1 MFEIFCLGGYS
12 EVGKNM
18 TAIKYN
24 NQIIILDMGI
34 HLEEY
39 IKLNDNNENEF
50 LSKNELIKCGA
61 IPDDGPINKFKDQV
75 IAIIPSHGHLD
86 HIGAIPY
93 MAETY
98 DCPIICTPYT
108 SAIVKAIL
116 KDKDMVLKNKIIPI
130 KLNNKIKL
138 SDEIT
143 AEFINMTHSIPHT
156 ALVIIHTPDG
166 SIAYANDFKLDNH
179 PTLGSKPNYKRIKN
193 LGKSGNIKAL
203 IVDSLYAD
211 HHQKTPS
218 ESIAQHLL
226 KDVLIDTDSKDKAVI
241 VTTFSSHIA
250 RLNSIVECGK
260 RMKRKVVFLGRSL
273 AKYIYA
279 AEDVGLVKFSKK
291 AEVCNYKKHVAK
303 KLKQISQNPGKFLI
317 VCTGHQGEPTAIL
330 SRIADGHFEFDLM
343 PEDHIVFSCTT
354 IPSEI
359 NEQNRQILEEK
370 LMHKKVRIFKDIHVS
385 GHACREDHRD
395 FIKMLN
401 PQHVIPSHGP
411 KEKTEHLANLAKEM
425 GYSEDNIHL
434 MEDKKIIK
442 IK

>member
-18 TAIKYN
+18 TAVKYK

-39 IKLNDNNENEF
+39 IKLNDSNEHEF
-50 LSKNELIKCGA
+50 FSRKDLIKVGA
-61 IPDDGPINKFKDQV
+61 IPDDEQLNKFKDQV

-93 MAETY
+93 MAEKY
-98 DCPIICTPYT
+98 NCPIICTPYT
-108 SAIVKAIL
+108 SAVIKAIL
-116 KDKDMVLKNKIIPI
+116 KDKDMVLDNKIVSI

-143 AEFINMTHSIPHT
+143 VEFINMTHSIPHT
-156 ALVIIHTPDG
+156 ALVIIHTPEG
-166 SIAYANDFKLDNH
+166 SIAYANDFKLDNN
-179 PTLGSKPNYKRIKN
+179 PTFGSKPNYKRIKN
-193 LGKSGNIKAL
+193 LGKTGKVKAL
-203 IVDSLYAD
+203 IIDSLYAD
-211 HHQKTPS
+211 HPKKTPS
-218 ESIAQHLL
+218 ESIAKQML

-273 AKYIYA
+273 AKYVYA
-279 AEDVGLVKFSKK
+279 AEDVGLVRFSKK
-291 AEVCNYKKHVAK
+291 VEICNYKKHVAK
-303 KLKQISQNPGKFLI
+303 KLKQISQNPGKYLI
-317 VCTGHQGEPTAIL
+317 VCTGHQGEPNAIL
-330 SRIADGHFEFDLM
+330 SRIADDHFDFTLM

-359 NEQNRQILEEK
+359 NIANRQVLEQK
-370 LMHKKVRIFKDIHVS
+370 LMDKKVRLFKSIHVS
-385 GHACREDHRD
+385 GHACKEDHRD

-401 PQHVIPSHGP
+401 PEHVIPSHGP
-411 KEKTEHLANLAKEM
+411 QEKTKHLAKLAKDM
-425 GYSEDNIHL
+425 GYSKKEIHL